1 MLNNKII
8 FIILFIGLLAIPFT
22 CAEDNI
28 TSSDS
33 VLSASSDDSYSNI
46 YFDSSLSQD
55 NGNGSIDNPYKYLT
69 SNRIKENSNIYLA
82 NGEYVLDSSKSI
94 SNYNSFNGESS
105 ENTIISFKNS
115 GNAFLNSGLFLSLTL
130 K

>member
-55 NGNGSIDNPYKYLT
+55 NGNGSIDNPYKYLGL
-69 SNRIKENSNIYLA
+69 KEGSSIEECYDAYNFINASLFIVYPPISKPIIFDSDYYSIITLVCQNSVKYLLRK
-82 NGEYVLDSSKSI
+82 YISK
-94 SNYNSFNGESS
+94 
-105 ENTIISFKNS
+105 K
-115 GNAFLNSGLFLSLTL
+115 
-130 K
+130 

>member
-46 YFDSSLSQD
+46 D
-55 NGNGSIDNPYKYLT
+55 
-69 SNRIKENSNIYLA
+69 
-82 NGEYVLDSSKSI
+82 
-94 SNYNSFNGESS
+94 FNGY
-105 ENTIISFKNS
+105 
-115 GNAFLNSGLFLSLTL
+115 TL
-130 K
+130 YVNGVAIK